1 MNFRQLEYVITIY
14 REGTLTKAAEKLFIS
29 QPALTQQLQKLEK
42 EIGTQLF
49 DRTTTPLTP
58 TYAGK
63 YYLDIMEKIL
73 YENQQALSWL
83 EDIDSLNRGKIVLGI
98 SDIRSLQFL
107 PVLLPVQHL
116 YLLFRVRKT
125 GSAVMR
131 LSGKS
136 IRTLKWKS
144 KKHRHCHFLTW

>member
-63 YYLDIMEKIL
+63 YHGK
-73 YENQQALSWL
+73 
-83 EDIDSLNRGKIVLGI
+83 DSL
-98 SDIRSLQFL
+98 
-107 PVLLPVQHL
+107 
-116 YLLFRVRKT
+116 RKPA
-125 GSAVMR
+125 GFKLV
-131 LSGKS
+131 G
-136 IRTLKWKS
+136 
-144 KKHRHCHFLTW
+144 RH